1 MLWYRLVLCKCFH
14 FDPWHV
20 EERKTYAEWMIKKIN
35 SMNVKGEIVEIGC
48 GLGDISA
55 GIHNRCKIGYDIDK
69 RVIRAAKFVHPLLK
83 TRVGTFQDIK
93 GQKISLLIAVN
104 FLHNLDEDTF
114 CRYFEHI
121 IARNE
126 IERIVVDEV
135 PCPPY
140 RYAHNYED
148 YFINKGYK
156 LEYRS
161 KGFRALSGMRHLLFF
176 QNNLLL

>member
-35 SMNVKGEIVEIGC
+35 NMNVKGEIVEIGC

-83 TRVGTFQDIK
+83 TRVGTF
-93 GQKISLLIAVN
+93 
-104 FLHNLDEDTF
+104 H
-114 CRYFEHI
+114 Y
-121 IARNE
+121 
-126 IERIVVDEV
+126 
-135 PCPPY
+135 
-140 RYAHNYED
+140 
-148 YFINKGYK
+148 
-156 LEYRS
+156 
-161 KGFRALSGMRHLLFF
+161 
-176 QNNLLL
+176 